1 MARPK
6 TSDDERRSE
15 FLVLRL
21 TPAERLAL
29 IAEAER
35 LSMTLTEL
43 ARQRITRGR
52 VVVREHRQ
60 LDPRQVFELGKIGV
74 NLNQIARALNARQ
87 NINPATIEAAIGE
100 LNELIAVILQPG
112 DGLPNSGEGGADARA
127 GDDVGATLP
136 DATARESDAGTGD
149 DITGPERPAGRGGR
163 AHRARP
169 GGSG

>member
-1 MARPK
+1 MARPRI
-6 TSDDERRSE
+6 SDDERRSE

-29 IAEAER
+29 VAEAER

-43 ARQRITRGR
+43 ARARVVKGR

-74 NLNQIARALNARQ
+74 NLNQIARALNSRQ
-87 NINPATIEAAIGE
+87 NINPDAIEAAITE
-100 LNELIAVILQPG
+100 LRPIIASLMIE
-112 DGLPNSGEGGADARA
+112 EGA
-127 GDDVGATLP
+127 
-136 DATARESDAGTGD
+136 ATAMPDEPGPTR
-149 DITGPERPAGRGGR
+149 PERGSA
-163 AHRARP
+163 ASHHSRP